1 MPVVIFI
8 GIDFYLLL
16 PNPIGIYLRIKVIVI
31 SFTKLHRQSI
41 LVFHNLYD
49 LSIIFNYFN
58 YINCLMTI
66 CQEKN

>member
-1 MPVVIFI
+1 MVIFI

-16 PNPIGIYLRIKVIVI
+16 PNPIGIYLRIKVIAI